1 MCYRRTKSGFTYG
14 PSANG
19 IHVYTA
25 GGRTQTS
32 EVSMTGTQGARVLTV
47 SGPAD
52 GSATAIEGEGSFAVL
67 TAADATGALTRLD
80 EADCVVVV
88 DDADLD
94 AVGVLEAVR
103 ERDTEVPVIVVADD
117 ETVASRAVAAG
128 VDEFVPKTTPDAE
141 SRLLERLRAALE
153 GAPPLRTDGAAR
165 MPIEN
170 LGVREELR
178 LKERAIDE
186 APVGVT
192 IADADRPDEPMVYIN
207 DAFER
212 LTGYPKERVV
222 GRNCRF
228 LQGEDSDPEAVAAMR
243 EAVDSGSSVSVE
255 LLNYRKDGEPFWN
268 RVDIAPVHG
277 ADGEVSHFVGFQTDI
292 TERKEV
298 EIELKRERRNLEH
311 LLARINGLLKDVTRE
326 LVGSERRA
334 EVEQGVCDSVA
345 AVDTYE
351 FAWVGVP
358 DRSSD
363 TLAATASA
371 GEWAVRADDLGVD
384 LAAAD
389 PLPAAVAY
397 ETGELQVV
405 TDRAELA
412 AIAER
417 SPWMDSEGVRGIA
430 AVPLV
435 YGETTYGVLSLYT
448 TEEAALNEHER
459 VVLEAIGRAAA
470 TALNAL
476 ERGRML
482 ATDSVRQLDVE
493 TTDEGLFFVDLSA
506 RTGCSLTYNGS
517 VYREDGSVLMFFR
530 SDGDTEAI
538 LEAVEQYPH
547 IASAEVIHEHGGE
560 ALFEFAVTDESL
572 PATLA
577 ERGVR
582 ICEIGVV
589 DGVATIEL
597 ELPSEGD
604 IRAVADLLSER
615 YPETDI
621 VAQRERERP
630 PSTRQAFVADVE
642 DRLTERQLTAL
653 QKAHVSGFY
662 EWDRPVTGDTLA
674 ESMGIGRATYHQH
687 LRAAERKLI
696 EAFFER

>member
-1 MCYRRTKSGFTYG
+1 MFEDRLQN
-14 PSANG
+14 A

-25 GGRTQTS
+25 GGPTQTS

-52 GSATAIEGEGSFAVL
+52 GPAAAIEGEGSFAVL
-67 TAADATGALTRLD
+67 TATDAAGALTRLE

-103 ERDTEVPVIVVADD
+103 ERDTEIPVVVVADD

-128 VDEFVPKTTPDAE
+128 VDEFVPKTTSDAE
-141 SRLLERLRAALE
+141 RRLLERLRAALE

-228 LQGEDSDPEAVAAMR
+228 LQGDDSDPEAVAAMR

-292 TERKEV
+292 TERKEA
-298 EIELKRERRNLEH
+298 EMELKRERRNLEH

-334 EVEQGVCDSVA
+334 EVERGVCDSVA

-351 FAWVGVP
+351 FAWIGVP

-371 GEWAVRADDLGVD
+371 GEWAVRTDDLGVD
-384 LAAAD
+384 LAASD
-389 PLPAAVAY
+389 LLPAAIAY

-405 TDRAELA
+405 TDRAELT
-412 AIAER
+412 AIAEQ
-417 SPWMDSEGVRGIA
+417 SPWMDAEVVRGIA

-493 TTDEGLFFVDLSA
+493 TTDEGLFFVDLSE

-530 SDGDTEAI
+530 SDGDAAAI
-538 LEAVEQYPH
+538 LDSVERYPH

-560 ALFEFAVTDESL
+560 TLFEFAVTNDSL

-604 IRAVADLLSER
+604 VRAIADLLSER

>member
-1 MCYRRTKSGFTYG
+1 MSGT
-14 PSANG
+14 
-19 IHVYTA
+19 H
-25 GGRTQTS
+25 R
-32 EVSMTGTQGARVLTV
+32 ERVLV
-47 SGPAD
+47 VAGSDD
-52 GSATAIEGEGSFAVL
+52 G
-67 TAADATGALTRLD
+67 TAAALDAQASFSVFTVANIGGVLPRL
-80 EADCVVVV
+80 EGTDCVVAVLGSGI
-88 DDADLD
+88 DAI
-94 AVGVLEAVR
+94 GVLETI
-103 ERDTEVPVIVVADD
+103 RDHDPEVSVVVVADD
-117 ETVASRAVAAG
+117 ETIASDAVAAG
-128 VDEFVPKTTPDAE
+128 VDEFVPKTTADADD
-141 SRLLERLRAALE
+141 RLLERV
-153 GAPPLRTDGAAR
+153 GATLGSTPPLRTDGAAR

-186 APVGVT
+186 APVGIT

-212 LTGYPKERVV
+212 LTGYSKERVI

-228 LQGEDSDPEAVAAMR
+228 LQGADSDPDAIAAMR
-243 EAVDSGSSVSVE
+243 EAIDSGEPVSVE
-255 LLNYRKDGEPFWN
+255 LLNYRKSGEPFWN
-268 RVDIAPVHG
+268 RVDIAPVHD
-277 ADGEVSHFVGFQTDI
+277 DGEVSHFVGFQTDI
-292 TERKEV
+292 TERKEAQMEV
-298 EIELKRERRNLEH
+298 KRERRSLEH
-311 LLARINGLLKDVTRE
+311 LLVRIDGLLKEVTRE
-326 LVGSERRA
+326 LVGAERRA
-334 EVEQGVCDSVA
+334 DIERGVCDSIA

-351 FAWVGVP
+351 FAWVGTP
-358 DRSSD
+358 NRSTDS
-363 TLAATASA
+363 LVATASA
-371 GEWAVRADDLGVD
+371 GEWPVSTADLETDLGTE
-384 LAAAD
+384 D

-397 ETGELQVV
+397 NSGTLQVV
-405 TDRAELA
+405 TDEETIA
-412 AIAER
+412 AIVER
-417 SPWMDSEGVRGIA
+417 SPSIASDEIRGIA

-448 TEEAALNEHER
+448 TEAAALNEHEQ

-482 ATDSVRQLDVE
+482 ATDSVTQLEVE
-493 TTDEGLFFVDLSA
+493 TDDTGLFFVDLSA

-517 VYREDGSVLMFFR
+517 VYREDGRVLMFFR
-530 SDGDTEAI
+530 SDADPDVI
-538 LEAVEQYPH
+538 LDAVERYPH
-547 IASAEVIHEHGGE
+547 IASAELIHEHGGE
-560 ALFEFAVTDESL
+560 ALFEFTVTDESL

-582 ICEIGVV
+582 IQAISVS
-589 DGVATIEL
+589 DGVATIDL

-604 IRAVADLLSER
+604 VRAVADLLEER
-615 YPETDI
+615 YPATNI
-621 VAQRERERP
+621 VAQREREQP

-696 EAFFER
+696 EAFFDR